1 MATSPLLFE
10 MHRVALSDG
19 WFAEL
24 SEPIREDILAH
35 ARKVVLVSGER
46 LYSRDDQS
54 SGIYVVLE
62 GSIRVH
68 GVNVNGRETV
78 LDFYGPGSWIGE
90 VETLDD
96 LPRLLDAEAYG
107 STVLLHLS
115 PKDLE
120 ALLTR
125 HPAFSRA
132 LLRLE
137 AQRVRLLL
145 MALEHYST
153 QSLEQRLA
161 NRLLMLAG
169 SFGVMSPQGLKIGLR
184 LSQETLAQ
192 LIGATRQR
200 VNTILKKWELDGIV
214 EQRYGNILIRN
225 KPRLEALAEN

>member
-1 MATSPLLFE
+1 
-10 MHRVALSDG
+10 
-19 WFAEL
+19 
-24 SEPIREDILAH
+24 
-35 ARKVVLVSGER
+35 
-46 LYSRDDQS
+46 
-54 SGIYVVLE
+54 
-62 GSIRVH
+62 
-68 GVNVNGRETV
+68 
-78 LDFYGPGSWIGE
+78 
-90 VETLDD
+90 
-96 LPRLLDAEAYG
+96 
-107 STVLLHLS
+107 
-115 PKDLE
+115 
-120 ALLTR
+120 
-125 HPAFSRA
+125 
-132 LLRLE
+132 
-137 AQRVRLLL
+137 